1 MTMQPTM
8 NKTDRIVKIAEVNG
22 HIYVDGGF
30 HPHFQDDIKANLDAQ
45 FHKEKKIWYVKAD
58 RAAELDA
65 LIETYFPS
73 ATIEDHRKKE
83 PMTKQK
89 DEEENLI
96 QMMKSQGFIV
106 NLKGKNYVLF
116 SGLLHLAH
124 LNGLES
130 IETDS
135 VVLNTDKQTAVFI
148 ATVKGPR
155 GTYNGHGDASPQN
168 VSKMMVPSYIR
179 MAETRAVARAL
190 RFYLGMGMTCREEL
204 PG

>member
-1 MTMQPTM
+1 ME
-8 NKTDRIVKIAEVNG
+8 R
-22 HIYVDGGF
+22 
-30 HPHFQDDIKANLDAQ
+30 
-45 FHKEKKIWYVKAD
+45 
-58 RAAELDA
+58 
-65 LIETYFPS
+65 
-73 ATIEDHRKKE
+73 
-83 PMTKQK
+83 
-89 DEEENLI
+89 
-96 QMMKSQGFIV
+96 SQGHLV

-116 SGLLHLAH
+116 AGLLHLAH

-135 VVLNTDKQTAVFI
+135 VVINPDKNTAVFI
-148 ATVKGPR
+148 ATVKGTR

-190 RFYLGMGMTCREEL
+190 RFYLGIGMTCREEL

>member
-8 NKTDRIVKIAEVNG
+8 NKTERIVKIAEVNG
-22 HIYVDGGF
+22 NIYVDGGF
-30 HPHFQDDIKANLDAQ
+30 HPHFQDDIKANLNAK
-45 FHKEKKIWYVKAD
+45 FHKDKKIWYVSAD

-65 LIETYFPS
+65 LIETYFPT
-73 ATIEDHRKKE
+73 ATIEDHRKK
-83 PMTKQK
+83 PMKANETEQ
-89 DEEENLI
+89 NLI
-96 QMMKSQGFIV
+96 EMMRSQGHLV
-106 NLKGKNYVLF
+106 NLKGKSYVLF
-116 SGLLHLAH
+116 AGLLYLAH
-124 LNGLES
+124 RNGLEA

-135 VVLNTDKQTAVFI
+135 VVINPDKSTAVFI
-148 ATVKGPR
+148 ATVKGTR

-190 RFYLGMGMTCREEL
+190 RFYLGIGMTCREEL